1 MFRAGQLEIDT
12 LKKKSSKRKSKLI
25 VCQSFLYLN
34 LAWYRFLLHL
44 VFYQF
49 IPKLASS
56 NIEGCLQR
64 KWHWDFRSKFLCW
77 TIINSSRYLTLPQ
90 LYVLLNSQ
98 LLCKVTLVL
107 APCNSILES
116 VYIISRSSSFWR
128 RSIRQTLLFCGC
140 YAKYLWSLTKIW
152 FYLSSSF
159 LVQLLS

>member
-1 MFRAGQLEIDT
+1 MIFLPCE
-12 LKKKSSKRKSKLI
+12 SSM
-25 VCQSFLYLN
+25 YLN
-34 LAWYRFLLHL
+34 LTRFSYISFAFSLLS
-44 VFYQF
+44 
-49 IPKLASS
+49 ISKLASS

-128 RSIRQTLLFCGC
+128 RSIRQTFL
-140 YAKYLWSLTKIW
+140 KYLSSLTKIW
-152 FYLSSSF
+152 FHLSSSF
-159 LVQLLS
+159 LGQLLS